1 MSIRQYLKT
10 ILGDAEITNLTA
22 NKKVYFLHADEEVKT
37 PYIEYEVIDEQGEE
51 WAENK
56 EIATTYYVQVDIFSK
71 TNYSKIEEKIK
82 EKLIN
87 AGFERSMA
95 ADLYE
100 KDTELYHKAL
110 RFSITSMEV

>member
-71 TNYSKIEEKIK
+71 TNYTEIEGKIK
-82 EKLIN
+82 EKMLN
-87 AGFERSMA
+87 AGFERSMC

-100 KDTELYHKAL
+100 QDIGLHHKAM
-110 RFSITSMEV
+110 RFIITLNE